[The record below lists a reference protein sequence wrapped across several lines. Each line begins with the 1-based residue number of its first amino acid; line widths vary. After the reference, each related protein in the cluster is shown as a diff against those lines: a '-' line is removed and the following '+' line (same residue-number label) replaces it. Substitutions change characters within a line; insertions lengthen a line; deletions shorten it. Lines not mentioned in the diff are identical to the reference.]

1 MSVGV
6 SDLNPEL
13 EFSIYPNP
21 ASKIVTISSSD
32 EMAIDQVNIYNQVG
46 QMVLHQQGSD
56 KTVDV
61 GALHPGLYIV
71 EVVSDLGRSIVKLI
85 VE

>member
-6 SDLNPEL
+6 SDLDPGI

-21 ASKIVTISSSD
+21 ASKIVTISSPN
-32 EMAIDQVNIYNQVG
+32 EIAIHQVNVYNQIG
-46 QMVLHQQGSD
+46 QMVLHRHGSD
-56 KTVDV
+56 RAVDV
-61 GALHPGLYIV
+61 GALSPGLYIV
-71 EVVSDLGRSIVKLI
+71 EVRSDKARNIVKLI